1 MLTHAHEDH
10 FGAVI
15 ELWPRLQAPI
25 YATPFTAALL
35 KAKLAEFGGRLK
47 LPIHEV
53 EMGRRFTV
61 GPFDVELV
69 TMAHSI
75 PEPNGLLLRTPH
87 GTVFHTGDWK
97 LDPSP
102 VLGPPADEA
111 KIAALGG
118 EGVLALVCDST
129 NAFRDG
135 RSPSESD
142 VARSLARI
150 VKGAQRCVAVTTFAS
165 NVGRI
170 KAIAE
175 AARGQAGIS
184 WLRGARCIAS
194 FRWRSIPDTCRR
206 ISGISIS
213 RSSPTSMP
221 TRCWRS

>member
-1 MLTHAHEDH
+1 MAGPQQIHASRRDGLVFLALGGLGEIGMNCYLYGLGREDRHRWLMVDLGITFPEGEFDPGVDVILPDLRFIEERARDLAGIVLTHAHEDH

-111 KIAALGG
+111 KIAAAGG
-118 EGVLALVCDST
+118 EGVA
-129 NAFRDG
+129 
-135 RSPSESD
+135 
-142 VARSLARI
+142 
-150 VKGAQRCVAVTTFAS
+150 
-165 NVGRI
+165 
-170 KAIAE
+170 
-175 AARGQAGIS
+175 
-184 WLRGARCIAS
+184 GARVRFHQCFS
-194 FRWRSIPDTCRR
+194 
-206 ISGISIS
+206 
-213 RSSPTSMP
+213 
-221 TRCWRS
+221 